1 MVLEWWN
8 DIVQWF
14 SSTSGR
20 AIITSAILPFAAIV
34 VSGII
39 ASVIARGSIKR
50 LITQRDREHKAAAVA
65 ALVAVARRT
74 ASWNSL
80 SAADKDRL
88 EYQLSEVEVRIRL
101 LPVAGAGLAAD
112 WAAHQLASI
121 KKNSAA
127 FGAQASQDLV
137 DLQDGLIAWQDKP
150 HRARKLF
157 AQDVA
162 AWKYEIPEDE
172 LVTRQREWAAN
183 QATSTPT
190 TPLVPQKDTAGV

>member
-20 AIITSAILPFAAIV
+20 TIITSSILPFAAIL
-34 VSGII
+34 VSGIV
-39 ASVIARGSIKR
+39 ASVIARASIKR
-50 LITQRDREHKAAAVA
+50 LVTQRDREHKAAAVA
-65 ALVAVARRT
+65 TLIAVARRT

-80 SAADKDRL
+80 SAQEKDRL
-88 EYQLSEVEVRIRL
+88 EYQLSEVEVQIRL
-101 LPVAGAGLAAD
+101 LPVSGARLAAD

-127 FGAQASQDLV
+127 FGAQASQDLI
-137 DLQDGLIAWQDKP
+137 DLQDGLIAWQDRP
-150 HRARKLF
+150 SRARKLF
-157 AQDVA
+157 AQDIA
-162 AWKYEIPEDE
+162 TWKYEIPEDE

-183 QATSTPT
+183 QGTPT
-190 TPLVPQKDTAGV
+190 EAVPVKV